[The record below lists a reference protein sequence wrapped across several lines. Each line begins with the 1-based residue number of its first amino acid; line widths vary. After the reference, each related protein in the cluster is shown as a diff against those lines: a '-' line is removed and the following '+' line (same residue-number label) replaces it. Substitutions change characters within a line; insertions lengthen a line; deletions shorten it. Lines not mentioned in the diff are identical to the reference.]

1 MVTKKNIELG
11 TEWRLHGLVGKARPG
26 GAPGSLSLSPSPGVQ
41 HLAEGEPR
49 TAWWQSDLQMAITL
63 WFLSSLLWKHDDL

>member
-1 MVTKKNIELG
+1 MATPRAG
-11 TEWRLHGLVGKARPG
+11 WQSQAWGCARI
-26 GAPGSLSLSPSPGVQ
+26 SLSLSPSPGVQ

-63 WFLSSLLWKHDDL
+63 WFLSSLLWKNDDL